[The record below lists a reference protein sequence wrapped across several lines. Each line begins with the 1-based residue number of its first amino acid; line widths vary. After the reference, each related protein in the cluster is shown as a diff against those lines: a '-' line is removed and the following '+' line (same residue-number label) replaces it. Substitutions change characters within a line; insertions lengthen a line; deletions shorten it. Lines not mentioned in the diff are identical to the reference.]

1 MRSDILTKGVEAAP
15 HRSLLYACGLRRRDF
30 GKPLI
35 GLATSATDLI
45 PGHVH
50 MPRLERAIEKGI
62 HAAGGISMK
71 FGIPGICDGLAMGH
85 RGMHF
90 SLPSRELIADMVE
103 TIADAH
109 ALDGLV
115 LLTNCDK
122 ITPGML
128 MAAARLDLPTIVVTA
143 GPMMAGMYRMKR
155 RSLVRDVFE
164 ALGQYQAGK
173 ISKAE
178 LEALE
183 EASCPGA
190 GSCSGVYTAN
200 TMACCTEAMGMSLP
214 GCAACLAVVAEK
226 DRLAYESGERI
237 VQLVRK
243 GITARQVMT
252 REAIENAL
260 RVDMALGGSTNTCL
274 HIPAIASE
282 AGVELPLKRIDEIS
296 RQTPH
301 LCAIRPGGEHFME
314 DLYYAGGVPAVMKRL
329 KDDLHDT
336 MTVSGKTIHQIARAA
351 RVFDDEIIR
360 TPERAHHPEGGIA
373 VLFGNLA
380 PDGAIVKQTA
390 VAPEALKM
398 KGTARVF
405 DSEETAMKA
414 IIAGKIK
421 RGMVVVIRYEG
432 PKGGPGMREMLSPT
446 SALAGMGLIEG
457 VALITDGRFSGG
469 TRGPCIGHVSPEAA
483 AGGPIAL
490 VEDGDEITIDIPRR
504 RLTLH
509 VDRKELARRRK
520 GWKPPAPKVA
530 TGWLARYAEMVTSGA
545 EGAVLRRP

>member
-1 MRSDILTKGVEAAP
+1 MRSDVVTKGVEAAP

-62 HAAGGISMK
+62 HAAGGVALK
-71 FGIPGICDGLAMGH
+71 FGIPGICDGVAMGH

-183 EASCPGA
+183 EASCPG
-190 GSCSGVYTAN
+190 GVR
-200 TMACCTEAMGMSLP
+200 GVP
-214 GCAACLAVVAEK
+214 G
-226 DRLAYESGERI
+226 RR
-237 VQLVRK
+237 
-243 GITARQVMT
+243 
-252 REAIENAL
+252 
-260 RVDMALGGSTNTCL
+260 
-274 HIPAIASE
+274 
-282 AGVELPLKRIDEIS
+282 
-296 RQTPH
+296 
-301 LCAIRPGGEHFME
+301 GGEGPPGLRERREGRPPGPQGHHRPP
-314 DLYYAGGVPAVMKRL
+314 DHDPRGNRKRTAGGHGPWGL
-329 KDDLHDT
+329 DQHLPPHPCD
-336 MTVSGKTIHQIARAA
+336 S
-351 RVFDDEIIR
+351 
-360 TPERAHHPEGGIA
+360 ERGGC
-373 VLFGNLA
+373 G
-380 PDGAIVKQTA
+380 T
-390 VAPEALKM
+390 APEA
-398 KGTARVF
+398 
-405 DSEETAMKA
+405 D
-414 IIAGKIK
+414 
-421 RGMVVVIRYEG
+421 
-432 PKGGPGMREMLSPT
+432 
-446 SALAGMGLIEG
+446 
-457 VALITDGRFSGG
+457 
-469 TRGPCIGHVSPEAA
+469 
-483 AGGPIAL
+483 
-490 VEDGDEITIDIPRR
+490 
-504 RLTLH
+504 
-509 VDRKELARRRK
+509 
-520 GWKPPAPKVA
+520 
-530 TGWLARYAEMVTSGA
+530 
-545 EGAVLRRP
+545 